1 MSTLCVLEFSLLE
14 SALNRFEIKNLK
26 VLLVLLDL
34 CRSTNLW
41 SVDSVKKSFCKTVLL
56 MYKMQLTLKDED
68 TNKNCHGFSL
78 RICCYE
84 NVWSFFTRI
93 SLKFI
98 WLKKFA
104 QRYIRST
111 STNIIYLGFSLLKK
125 IQRQKMQHFI
135 HIKQPTNI
143 AVRKFDF
150 YFYKFSLVV
159 KLLEN
164 WLRRFTV
171 SQI

>member
-1 MSTLCVLEFSLLE
+1 MKLKTWKCSWFSLTFAVVQTFDLW
-14 SALNRFEIKNLK
+14 IQLK
-26 VLLVLLDL
+26 SHFAKLFWL
-34 CRSTNLW
+34 CT
-41 SVDSVKKSFCKTVLL
+41 KCKD
-56 MYKMQLTLKDED
+56 KDE
-68 TNKNCHGFSL
+68 NENCHGFSL

-93 SLKFI
+93 SLRFI

-111 STNIIYLGFSLLKK
+111 STNIIYFGFSLLKK
-125 IQRQKMQHFI
+125 IQRQKRQHFF

-150 YFYKFSLVV
+150 YFQMFLSCGQIAG
-159 KLLEN
+159 KLAEA
-164 WLRRFTV
+164 FKI